1 MQSVECENT
10 AKNCRKLQKKN
21 ALFFDG
27 CLPLIEDLCF
37 RYPRSVCIEIG
48 ASNVA
53 GHPHGPPVLR
63 GRTVNGLCEASLQAV
78 TECTTAAT
86 PGRSC
91 SNDPC
96 TNHLS
101 VIICTLAPGGI
112 EEIQHRPLDGWFMA
126 PNPSFYSFFKLTVM
140 IVVDPISKIQEYC
153 AESMH
158 KAELPLW

>member
-10 AKNCRKLQKKN
+10 AKNCRKLQKKMH
-21 ALFFDG
+21 FFDG

-78 TECTTAAT
+78 TSA
-86 PGRSC
+86 R
-91 SNDPC
+91 
-96 TNHLS
+96 L
-101 VIICTLAPGGI
+101 
-112 EEIQHRPLDGWFMA
+112 Q
-126 PNPSFYSFFKLTVM
+126 
-140 IVVDPISKIQEYC
+140 
-153 AESMH
+153 
-158 KAELPLW
+158 LPLGEAVPMTPARITCQ